1 MGDPRWLT
9 ERELKTWQGFLM
21 AGTLLT
27 RKVEQQLR
35 DDAGLSHPQYEVL
48 AGLAAADGELRMT
61 ELAGAAL
68 TSKSGL
74 SYQVAQLEKAGL
86 VGRRSCLSDERGV
99 IAYLTEEGHAR
110 LRAAAAGH
118 AELVRT
124 LFVDG
129 LDPQRFAA
137 LGAGVDALCAHLCTA
152 EPCVEAADRSPMKS
166 AT

>member
-48 AGLAAADGELRMT
+48 ARLSAADGELRMT

-86 VGRRSCLSDERGV
+86 VGRRSCPSDDRGV
-99 IAYLTEEGHAR
+99 LAYLTEEGHAR

-118 AELVRT
+118 AELVRS

-129 LDPQRFAA
+129 LEPEQFTA
-137 LGAGVDALCAHLCTA
+137 LADGVDALCGHLCTG
-152 EPCVEAADRSPMKS
+152 EPCVEAS
-166 AT
+166 